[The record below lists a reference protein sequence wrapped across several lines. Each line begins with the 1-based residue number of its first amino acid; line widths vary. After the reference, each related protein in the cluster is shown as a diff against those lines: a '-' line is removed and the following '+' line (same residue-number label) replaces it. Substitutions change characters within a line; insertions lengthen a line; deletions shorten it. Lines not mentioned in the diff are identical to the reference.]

1 MPWRHRI
8 RIMISNHE
16 RGIVLSPESRFLW
29 GEVSKSNLVLICGL
43 IYSKDEVQA
52 ANARLQTAAVLSALG
67 LTICPKRWRL

>member
-8 RIMISNHE
+8 RSITSNHG

-29 GEVSKSNLVLICGL
+29 GEVSNLVLICGL